1 MIIDGLKSVKWY
13 GRNQIVQKNPI
24 VIFDVAHNLAG
35 VNAFLEYYKNF
46 NIIGDSVLV
55 ISLQARKQ
63 IQPAIPKFQDM
74 FKYIVCT
81 EAPGRNPMPANILRN
96 LFFDDRIKIIRNPEK
111 AILWGIGKL
120 TLHGG
125 MAIIG
130 SHCLGPAVS
139 SIFKISF
146 DKN

>member
-1 MIIDGLKSVKWY
+1 VDGLKSVKWY
-13 GRNQIVQKNPI
+13 GRNQIVQENPI

-35 VNAFLEYYKNF
+35 MYSFLEYYKNLD
-46 NIIGDSVLV
+46 ITGDSVLV

-63 IQPAIPKFQDM
+63 IQPVIPIFQAI

-81 EAPGRNPMPANILRN
+81 ETSGRNPMSANILGN
-96 LFFDDRIKIIRNPEK
+96 LFFDDRIKIIRNPEE

-120 TLHGG
+120 TSHGG

-130 SHCLGPAVS
+130 SHFLGPAVS
-139 SIFKISF
+139 NIFKISF
-146 DKN
+146 DKY

>member
-1 MIIDGLKSVKWY
+1 MNS
-13 GRNQIVQKNPI
+13 
-24 VIFDVAHNLAG
+24 
-35 VNAFLEYYKNF
+35 FLEYYKNL

-63 IQPAIPKFQDM
+63 IQPAIQKFQDM

-81 EAPGRNPMPANILRN
+81 EAPGRNPMPVKILRN
-96 LFFDDRIKIIRNPEK
+96 LFFDDKIKIIRNPEE

-120 TLHGG
+120 TSYGG

-130 SHCLGPAVS
+130 SHCLGSAVS

-146 DKN
+146 DKY